1 MAAGRDAAP
10 DRRMFSASI
19 MTAITLRT
27 VVVTD
32 VCPAFQFFGESQLSL
47 FADIHK
53 TADRLNFHVS
63 IQRLLVLTN
72 SPVNFS
78 LFGYKSL
85 MRWRLRR
92 GQLAE
97 STNNAIKA

>member
-1 MAAGRDAAP
+1 MP
-10 DRRMFSASI
+10 
-19 MTAITLRT
+19 AITLRT
-27 VVVTD
+27 VVFTD
-32 VCPAFQFFGESQLSL
+32 VCPAFQLSGESQLSL